1 MGPRRHCQERR
12 NVQPRP
18 GERKPS
24 DFFGKK
30 LNFSVDKV
38 KKGVYIGFEK
48 GKKPTL
54 SIKSD

>member
-1 MGPRRHCQERR
+1 MFNQDIEKGNHLT
-12 NVQPRP
+12 
-18 GERKPS
+18 
-24 DFFGKK
+24 FFGKK

-38 KKGVYIGFEK
+38 KKVVYIGFEE